1 MPTRLV
7 NVVVDAAD
15 GSALGLFW
23 SELLGWPIAVDTP
36 DDVDVRCPDVGELIF
51 DLVFAPVT
59 DAKVVNNLVHA
70 DLASNSAEHQR
81 ALVRRALDAGAT
93 PVDIGQGDVPWAV
106 LQDPEGA
113 EFCVLEP
120 REIYAGTGA
129 LASFVLDAGG
139 PGGVRRVLVRR
150 HRLADPPRGTAV
162 RRAAPAPR
170 PAAGDQ
176 PRPGVED
183 GQEPGALDVLP
194 EPGEPRQD
202 AVDALVARGARP
214 ADVEQRDVPWV
225 VLQDPEGAEF
235 CVLTP
240 R

>member
-59 DAKVVNNLVHA
+59 NAKVVNNLVHP

-113 EFCVLEP
+113 EFCVLKP

-129 LASFVLDAGG
+129 LASFVLDA
-139 PGGVRRVLVRR
+139 
-150 HRLADPPRGTAV
+150 ADPVAYAAFWSAATGWPIHHAEPRF
-162 RRAAPAPR
+162 AALRPPRDPRLEINRDPASKTVKNR
-170 PAAGDQ
+170 
-176 PRPGVED
+176 VH
-183 GQEPGALDVLP
+183 LDVLP
-194 EPGEPRQD
+194 EPGESRQD

-225 VLQDPEGAEF
+225 VLQDPEGPSS
-235 CVLTP
+235 VS
-240 R
+240 

>member
-7 NVVVDAAD
+7 NVVVGAAD

-59 DAKVVNNLVHA
+59 DAKVVNNLVHP

-81 ALVRRALDAGAT
+81 ALGRRALDAGAT

-113 EFCVLEP
+113 EFCVL
-120 REIYAGTGA
+120 
-129 LASFVLDAGG
+129 
-139 PGGVRRVLVRR
+139 
-150 HRLADPPRGTAV
+150 
-162 RRAAPAPR
+162 
-170 PAAGDQ
+170 
-176 PRPGVED
+176 
-183 GQEPGALDVLP
+183 
-194 EPGEPRQD
+194 
-202 AVDALVARGARP
+202 
-214 ADVEQRDVPWV
+214 
-225 VLQDPEGAEF
+225 
-235 CVLTP
+235 TP